1 MLPFEF
7 VVDGPPVSQ
16 QTRRRAR
23 LPPWRADVLA
33 AATIRWPSGDA
44 PAEEPVSVE
53 ITHFYEGAPGDVD
66 NIIKPIL
73 DAIKGLVLADDSL
86 VTDVVCRRRPLAGP
100 FMADPVSP
108 VLADGLAGNREFLHV
123 RVALSP
129 AGGELRFL

>member
-23 LPPWRADVLA
+23 LPLWRAAVLA
-33 AATIRWPSGDA
+33 AATVRWPLGED
-44 PAEEPVSVE
+44 PFEDTVSVE
-53 ITHFYEGAPGDVD
+53 ITHFYEGSPGDVD

-86 VTDVVCRRRPLAGP
+86 VTDIVCRRRPLGGP
-100 FMADPVSP
+100 FLADPVSP
-108 VLADGLAGNREFLHV
+108 TLADGLAGNREFLHV

>member
-23 LPPWRADVLA
+23 LPAWRAAVLEA
-33 AATIRWPSGDA
+33 AALRWPHGA
-44 PAEEPVSVE
+44 VPIEVAVCVE
-53 ITHFYEGAPGDVD
+53 ITHFYEGAAGDVD

-73 DAIKGLVLADDSL
+73 DAIKGLVFADDSL

-100 FMADPVSP
+100 FLVDPVSP
-108 VLADGLAGNREFLHV
+108 VLAEGLAANQEFLHV